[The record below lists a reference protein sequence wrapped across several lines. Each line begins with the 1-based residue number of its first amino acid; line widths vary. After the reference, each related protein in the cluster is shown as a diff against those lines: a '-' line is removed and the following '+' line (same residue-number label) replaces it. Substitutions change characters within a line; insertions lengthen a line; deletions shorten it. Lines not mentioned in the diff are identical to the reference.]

1 MSRAGWNESSFTEP
15 PPSAQEA
22 CPLEPPL
29 LPKGTSEETAVTDA
43 GETKHRVAG
52 ALKRSR
58 EGASVAGLQPGQGR
72 AQARG
77 ARWVACS
84 NSVRLLWAGTG
95 QPEPRPRQP

>member
-43 GETKHRVAG
+43 GETKHSGGRLGCKSA
-52 ALKRSR
+52 AR
-58 EGASVAGLQPGQGR
+58 PGQG
-72 AQARG
+72 
-77 ARWVACS
+77 
-84 NSVRLLWAGTG
+84 AGSG
-95 QPEPRPRQP
+95 SKVGGLFK